1 LILTKIDSTA
11 QWRQSF
17 VSSSTCE
24 FFIHCFFTTSTT
36 AASTLLA
43 MSSASPWAVVPEAE
57 GFAAKVGESVE
68 EQLARKE
75 HHRLRVDET
84 SGHLV
89 LDDGEKIHTLA
100 RRLTE
105 HSIKSN
111 EIGHVNPFNDTDNP
125 LLNPLSEKFSPRA
138 WMKALIGIQS
148 RDPERYPSRV
158 TGVAYKHLS
167 AHGFGEATD
176 YQKVSSF
183 PFDLLFFGL

>member
-1 LILTKIDSTA
+1 
-11 QWRQSF
+11 
-17 VSSSTCE
+17 
-24 FFIHCFFTTSTT
+24 
-36 AASTLLA
+36 

-57 GFAAKVGESVE
+57 GVAAKVRESVG
-68 EQLARKE
+68 EQLAHKE
-75 HHRLRVDET
+75 HHQLRVDET
-84 SGHLV
+84 SEHLV

-158 TGVAYKHLS
+158 AGVAYKHLS

-183 PFDLLFFGL
+183 PC